1 MNIFCA
7 WMTVLTFVSA
17 IGWFI
22 SKGNIDYLIEFLL
35 GVAFTILV
43 WIAIT
48 L

>member
-7 WMTVLTFVSA
+7 WMAVLIFVSA
-17 IGWFI
+17 IGLSI
-22 SKGNIDYLIEFLL
+22 SKENRDYLIEFLL